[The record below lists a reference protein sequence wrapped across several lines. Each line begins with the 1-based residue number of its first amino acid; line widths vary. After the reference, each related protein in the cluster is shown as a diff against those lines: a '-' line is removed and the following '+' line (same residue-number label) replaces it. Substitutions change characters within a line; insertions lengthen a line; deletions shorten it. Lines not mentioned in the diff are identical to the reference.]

1 MRTQRRGSAAA
12 LGRGPSKQPWQVMCL
27 RCHAMATAALR
38 AVVQRSAAP
47 GGEEQET
54 IYCNLTSVYLLGWVA
69 GRTSTPV
76 VKGTD
81 DCSWTGLKAEESV
94 VQYSTV
100 AVFE

>member
-1 MRTQRRGSAAA
+1 
-12 LGRGPSKQPWQVMCL
+12 MCL
-27 RCHAMATAALR
+27 RPWQRRCTACRGPA
-38 AVVQRSAAP
+38 Q